1 VTTIALTRTA
11 PSLRQSLARTVGVIA
26 ALARVAFAMA
36 VAYRSQFIV
45 WILATNTPLVMLAL
59 WSSVAEEAPFG
70 NFGQRK
76 FVAYFLVALVV
87 RLLTGTWVVWEMN
100 LEIKDG
106 TLSQR
111 LLRPVHP
118 FLAYA
123 VDNLAAVPLR
133 GLVSI
138 PVALVV
144 VCTVARSEL
153 SRDPVLWLAA
163 PCAVLGAWLISFAA
177 MLAIGALGLFWES
190 SIALWDLWFSF
201 YFVFSGYLFPLALIP
216 SWLGRW
222 VAASP
227 FPYTLAFPVETMLG
241 MVSRADAFTGL
252 AIQWSY
258 GAGFLAVALWIW
270 RRGLVRYAAYGG

>member
-1 VTTIALTRTA
+1 MTPRDAALRAASRGALARLSGTVAALT
-11 PSLRQSLARTVGVIA
+11 
-26 ALARVAFAMA
+26 RVAFAAA

-59 WSSVAEEAPFG
+59 WSSVAREGPFG
-70 NFGQRK
+70 KFGQRA
-76 FVAYFLVALVV
+76 FVAYFLVTLIV

-118 FLAYA
+118 FLVYA

-133 GLVSI
+133 GLVSL

-144 VCTVARSEL
+144 VLTVARSEL
-153 SRDPVLWLAA
+153 TTDPVLWLVA
-163 PCAVLGAWLISFAA
+163 PLAVLGAWLISFAA

-190 SIALWDLWFSF
+190 SIALWDLWFAL
-201 YFVFSGYLFPLALIP
+201 YFVFSGYLFPLALLPAPIA
-216 SWLGRW
+216 RW
-222 VAASP
+222 VALSP
-227 FPYTLAFPVETMLG
+227 FPYTLGFPVEVMLG
-241 MVSRADAFTGL
+241 MTPRADVL
-252 AIQWSY
+252 ARLGVQWAY
-258 GAGFLAVALWIW
+258 ALVFLAVALIVW
-270 RRGLVRYAAYGG
+270 RRGLIRYAAYGG

>member
-1 VTTIALTRTA
+1 VFALT
-11 PSLRQSLARTVGVIA
+11 
-26 ALARVAFAMA
+26 RVAFAAA

-59 WSSVAEEAPFG
+59 WSSVSREAPFG
-70 NFGQRK
+70 QFGQRA
-76 FVAYFLVALVV
+76 FVAYFLVTLVV

-100 LEIKDG
+100 AEIKDG

-133 GLVSI
+133 ALVSL

-144 VCTVARSEL
+144 VATVARSEL
-153 SRDPVLWLAA
+153 TRDPVVWLAV
-163 PCAVLGAWLISFAA
+163 PFAVLGAWLVSFAV

-201 YFVFSGYLFPLALIP
+201 YFVFSGYLFPLAFFP

-222 VAASP
+222 VALSP
-227 FPYTLAFPVETMLG
+227 FPYTLSFPVEATLG
-241 MVSRADAFTGL
+241 RVPRDALLSGL
-252 AIQWSY
+252 GAQWAY
-258 GAGFLAVALWIW
+258 ALGFLALALWLW